1 MVRADL
7 GETSQRQVHRE
18 QASATAA
25 FIEHQRAV
33 AQTRWALALGLED
46 AKEDEDAKGAAG
58 SRVSSPGVAGSV
70 DLSQAPAWVR
80 KDYEPEAPPPKQAAA
95 AAAAITAFPSVG
107 ER

>member
-1 MVRADL
+1 MVREDL

-18 QASATAA
+18 QAAATAA

-80 KDYEPEAPPPKQAAA
+80 KDYEPEAPLPKQAAEEA
-95 AAAAITAFPSVG
+95 AAADTVG
-107 ER
+107 GR

>member
-1 MVRADL
+1 MVREDL
-7 GETSQRQVHRE
+7 GEISQRQVHRE
-18 QASATAA
+18 QAAATAA

-46 AKEDEDAKGAAG
+46 AKEDRDAKGAAG
-58 SRVSSPGVAGSV
+58 SRVSSPEVAGSV

-80 KDYEPEAPPPKQAAA
+80 KDYEPEAPPQAAA
-95 AAAAITAFPSVG
+95 AVTAFPSVG